1 MHPDS
6 LYRLLT
12 RVQLDFTQ
20 GLPILISENGAAMK
34 DKLEHGI
41 VKDESRQ
48 QYIQDYLVACHRFI
62 QEDGQFMDTLCGL
75 FGQFRMGAFS
85 NLSVDFK
92 LSCSTTYI

>member
-12 RVQLDFTQ
+12 RAQLDFTQ
-20 GLPILISENGAAMK
+20 VLPILISENGAAMK

-62 QEDGQFMDTLCGL
+62 QEGGQLHGYVVWSFWTISNG
-75 FGQFRMGAFS
+75 GIQQPFS
-85 NLSVDFK
+85 
-92 LSCSTTYI
+92 